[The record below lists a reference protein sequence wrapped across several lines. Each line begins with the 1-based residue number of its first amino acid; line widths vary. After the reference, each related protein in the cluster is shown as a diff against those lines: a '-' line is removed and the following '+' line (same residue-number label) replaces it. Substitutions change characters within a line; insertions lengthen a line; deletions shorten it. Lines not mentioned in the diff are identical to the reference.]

1 MSLMFSLLLFFSC
14 LTLEEFSDQVDLQY
28 QAWCASSRTERVERV
43 YDGDTAFLVG
53 VEDGIRFLGVSAP
66 EVASGGNEADCFGDE
81 SGAFLR
87 ELIDG
92 EDIILEFDVECEDLY
107 SRELA
112 WVFLEGD
119 DAGIADIMMQYD
131 LDGLAEDG
139 SYRVLINEL
148 LIRTGYARL
157 FQGEIAKN
165 VRYTDRLEEA
175 EEEAE
180 ADSLGLWSACQ

>member
-1 MSLMFSLLLFFSC
+1 MPSLLLLFSC

-28 QAWCASSRTERVERV
+28 QAWCASARTERVERV
-43 YDGDTAFLVG
+43 YDGDTIFLEG
-53 VEDGIRFLGVSAP
+53 VDDGIRFLGVSAP
-66 EVASGGNEADCFGDE
+66 EVASSSGPADCFGDE
-81 SGAFLR
+81 SGAYLR
-87 ELIDG
+87 DLVDG
-92 EDIILEFDVECEDLY
+92 KEVVLEFDIECEDLY

-112 WVFLEGD
+112 WIFLEGD
-119 DAGIADIMMQYD
+119 DAGIVDVMERYD

-139 SYRVLINEL
+139 SYRVLVNEL

-165 VRYTDRLEEA
+165 IRYTARLEEA

-180 ADSLGLWSACQ
+180 AEQLGLWNTCP

>member
-1 MSLMFSLLLFFSC
+1 MFTLTLLFSC

-28 QAWCASSRTERVERV
+28 QAWCAPSRTERVERV
-43 YDGDTAFLVG
+43 YDGDTIFLVG
-53 VEDGIRFLGVSAP
+53 VDDGIRFLGVSAP
-66 EVASGGNEADCFGDE
+66 EVGSSNGGADCFGDE

-87 ELIDG
+87 DLVDG
-92 EDIILEFDVECEDLY
+92 EEVILEFDVECEDLY

-119 DAGIADIMMQYD
+119 DAGIADLMQQYD
-131 LDGLAEDG
+131 IDGLAEDG
-139 SYRVLINEL
+139 SYRVLVNEL

-165 VRYTDRLEEA
+165 IRYTDRLEEA
-175 EEEAE
+175 EEEAKTE
-180 ADSLGLWSACQ
+180 LLGLWSACQ